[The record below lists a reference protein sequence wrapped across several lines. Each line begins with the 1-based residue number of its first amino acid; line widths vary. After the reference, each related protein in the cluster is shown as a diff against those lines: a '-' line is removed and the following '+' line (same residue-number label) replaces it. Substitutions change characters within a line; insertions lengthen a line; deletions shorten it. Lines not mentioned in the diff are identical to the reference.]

1 MFYAT
6 CTSNTKIYYTQN
18 KICML
23 NGMKLKFVTVTVR
36 LIITKVNQSAEV
48 VLKAGLF

>member
-1 MFYAT
+1 MYVNDGTGAGRLRINIHFM
-6 CTSNTKIYYTQN
+6 Q
-18 KICML
+18 
-23 NGMKLKFVTVTVR
+23 TVTVR